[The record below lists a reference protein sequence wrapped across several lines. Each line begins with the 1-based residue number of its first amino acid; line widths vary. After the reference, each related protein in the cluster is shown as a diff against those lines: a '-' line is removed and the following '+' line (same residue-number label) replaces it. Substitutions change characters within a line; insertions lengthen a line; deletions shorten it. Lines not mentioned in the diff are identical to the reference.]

1 MILPIVATGD
11 PILRK
16 VATDIDKDYPNLK
29 ELIANMQETMHNSFG
44 VGLAAP
50 QIGKA
55 IRLFLVDTEPFSEN
69 EEYSSEDQEI
79 LKNFNRVFIN
89 AKIIKEVGEPWVF
102 NEGCLSIPGIIEE
115 VTRKPIITIEY
126 YDEDFKKHTETIT
139 GLPARVVQHEYD
151 HLEGILF
158 TDKISSF
165 KKRILKRKIENI
177 TKGKIDVDYAMRF
190 PKAKR

>member
-1 MILPIVATGD
+1 MILPVVATGD

-16 VATDIDKDYPNLK
+16 VGKDIDKDYPNLK
-29 ELIANMQETMHNSFG
+29 ELIANMRETMHNSYG

-50 QIGKA
+50 QVGKA
-55 IRLFLVDTEPFSEN
+55 IRLFLVDTAPFSEN
-69 EEYSSEDQEI
+69 EDLSEKEREI
-79 LKNFNRVFIN
+79 LKNFDRVFIN
-89 AKIIKEVGEPWVF
+89 AKIIKEEGEPWVF
-102 NEGCLSIPGIIEE
+102 NEGCLSIPGIVEE
-115 VTRKPIITIEY
+115 VTRQPIVTIEY
-126 YDEDFKKHTETIT
+126 FDEDFKKHTEVLA

-165 KKRILKRKIENI
+165 KKRILKRKLENI
-177 TKGKIDVDYAMRF
+177 SKGKIDVDYAMRF

>member
-11 PILRK
+11 SVLRK
-16 VATDIDKDYPNLK
+16 VCKDIDKEYPNLK
-29 ELIANMQETMHNSFG
+29 ELVANMFESMYNSYG

-55 IRLFLVDTEPFSEN
+55 IRLFIVDTEAFADNDDYSE
-69 EEYSSEDQEI
+69 EEQKI
-79 LKNFNRVFIN
+79 LKNFKRVFIN
-89 AKIIKEVGEPWVF
+89 AKIIKEEGEPWEYK
-102 NEGCLSIPGIIEE
+102 EGCLSIPDVHEE
-115 VTRKPIITIEY
+115 VVRRPIVTIEY
-126 YDEDFKKHTETIT
+126 MDENFNKHTDTLT

-165 KKRILKRKIENI
+165 KKRILKRKLENI
-177 TKGKIDVDYAMRF
+177 SKGNIEVEYAMRF
-190 PKAKR
+190 PKAKK